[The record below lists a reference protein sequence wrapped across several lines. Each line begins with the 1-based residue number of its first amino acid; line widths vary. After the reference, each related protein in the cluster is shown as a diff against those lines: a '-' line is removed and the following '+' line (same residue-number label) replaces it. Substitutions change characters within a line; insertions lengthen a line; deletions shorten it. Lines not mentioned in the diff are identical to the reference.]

1 MCGFEEVFLL
11 CLLFLSDMTSLSCL
25 KLCSWSCREGK
36 SGFKVVS
43 ALSSAS
49 VDSPWYQ
56 HVEQLIL
63 QHNKAEV

>member
-11 CLLFLSDMTSLSCL
+11 HLFFPSNVTSLSPL
-25 KLCSWSCREGK
+25 KLFSWSCREGK
-36 SGFKVVS
+36 SNFKVVS
-43 ALSSAS
+43 AFSSAS

-63 QHNKAEV
+63 QHKAEV